1 MSAPLVYF
9 RKVIGRR
16 LRQDALI
23 LNYLEEN
30 RSNPLAIVYR
40 MARETVAVPG
50 ITFFDFGNRPDA
62 TVPLHNRRMQVDLWH
77 TNANTI
83 EEMAIRVDQVLRA
96 AQPITHALFAAHLR
110 LLSDRDNLVPEG
122 FITRKTL
129 EYVILAYERA
139 ETGLYGDAEITLTA
153 SETSLV

>member
-9 RKVIGRR
+9 RRTLLRR
-16 LRQDALI
+16 LKADTLLQG
-23 LNYLEEN
+23 YLGDN
-30 RSNPLAIVYR
+30 ANNPLAIIYR

-50 ITFFDFGNRPDA
+50 IAFFDFGTRPDA

-77 TNANTI
+77 TDADLV
-83 EEMAIRVDQVLRA
+83 EEMAVRADQVLREA
-96 AQPITHALFAAHLR
+96 GPVTHALFAAHLR

-122 FITRKTL
+122 SLTRKTL

-139 ETGLYGDAEITLTA
+139 ETGLYGDATITIAT
-153 SETSLV
+153 SEPSLA